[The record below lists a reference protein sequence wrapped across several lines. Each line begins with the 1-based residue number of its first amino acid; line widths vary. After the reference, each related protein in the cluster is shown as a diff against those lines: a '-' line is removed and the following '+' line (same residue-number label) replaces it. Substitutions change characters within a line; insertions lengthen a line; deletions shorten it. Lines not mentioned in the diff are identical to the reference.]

1 MLRLGSLVRRHEKE
15 EDEEEGKEY
24 GMGTRLRGISY
35 LVFRGSHCGYGG
47 SGGIASSDVFS

>member
-1 MLRLGSLVRRHEKE
+1 MRRHEKE
-15 EDEEEGKEY
+15 EDEEEEGKEY